1 MLTLKETYLIVVP
14 ETPEARIAVHEW
26 KTRLHG
32 HVFHVRAD
40 GGAGIAFQ
48 DLGAKEVVCNQPIN
62 ITSAHPDKDIRLIG
76 NFADTPFEL
85 DGVAYRSIEGFW
97 QGLKFSDDTARRE
110 LAAMSGADAQRRGR
124 EQRYGPMVQYRGEPV
139 PVGTWHHW
147 QLMQRACRAKFTQH
161 AAAGAAL
168 RASAPRP
175 LVHRVRKD
183 SRTIPGVIM
192 ADIWMRIRRQL
203 VAPRLTMRLG
213 SGMGRA
219 V

>member
-62 ITSAHPDKDIRLIG
+62 VTSAHPDKNIHLIG

-85 DGVAYRSIEGFW
+85 DGVSVPVHRGI
-97 QGLKFSDDTARRE
+97 
-110 LAAMSGADAQRRGR
+110 LAGPEIQRR
-124 EQRYGPMVQYRGEPV
+124 YR
-139 PVGTWHHW
+139 
-147 QLMQRACRAKFTQH
+147 
-161 AAAGAAL
+161 AAG
-168 RASAPRP
+168 
-175 LVHRVRKD
+175 VGGD
-183 SRTIPGVIM
+183 E
-192 ADIWMRIRRQL
+192 RR
-203 VAPRLTMRLG
+203 
-213 SGMGRA
+213 
-219 V
+219 